1 MNTFTGKNVAAA
13 IESALNKLGI
23 AKDQANIKVIQKEKK
38 GFLGIGKREAIV
50 EVTKR
55 TQSENEPS
63 TTSNDDQDINTKAS
77 NAARSANLEYTQS
90 NKDESSNDNSHVED
104 TQTAV
109 EKLQQ
114 YLDAIVAQLGIH
126 AESEVTFKNSK
137 SAKINFETKEEGLL
151 IGKHGLTIN
160 ALQTLAEIYLNRLG
174 IYHVVVELDTA
185 NYRQR
190 RLDVLEKLAEKTA
203 RDVVAEGKPVYLDPM
218 PSFERKKIHKTLENH
233 QYVRTYSAGREP
245 YRAVV
250 VVPK

>member
-1 MNTFTGKNVAAA
+1 MNTFTGKNVDEA
-13 IESALNKLGI
+13 IQNALNKLAI
-23 AKDQANIKVIQKEKK
+23 EKNQANIKVIQTEKK
-38 GFLGIGKREAIV
+38 GFLGFGKRDAIV
-50 EVTKR
+50 EVTVI
-55 TQSENEPS
+55 QEPETKTPKS
-63 TTSNDDQDINTKAS
+63 AADDQDINTKAS
-77 NAARSANLEYTQS
+77 NAAKSASIEFTKS
-90 NKDESSNDNSHVED
+90 KDEEAEPENDAED
-104 TQTAV
+104 TKQAV
-109 EKLQQ
+109 TNLQN
-114 YLDAIVAQLGIH
+114 YLDAIVTQLSIH
-126 AESEVTFKNSK
+126 ATSEVVFKNSK
-137 SAKINFETKEEGLL
+137 TIKINFDTKEEGLL

-190 RLDVLEKLAEKTA
+190 RLDILEKLAEKTA

-233 QYVRTYSAGREP
+233 QHVRTYSAGREP

>member
-1 MNTFTGKNVAAA
+1 MNTFTGKTVDEA
-13 IESALNKLGI
+13 IQKALNTLEIDKNDAI
-23 AKDQANIKVIQKEKK
+23 IKVIQKAKK
-38 GFLGIGKREAIV
+38 GFFGIGKREAIV
-50 EVTKR
+50 EVIKKETEPAPVED
-55 TQSENEPS
+55 TEINE
-63 TTSNDDQDINTKAS
+63 DINEKAS
-77 NAARSANLEYTQS
+77 NAAKSASAEYNRNNHSDAKPSQRAADA
-90 NKDESSNDNSHVED
+90 DEAID
-104 TQTAV
+104 
-109 EKLQQ
+109 KLKT
-114 YLDAIVAQLGIH
+114 YLDAIIAQLGINSK
-126 AESEVTFKNSK
+126 SEIVFKNSK
-137 SAKINFETKEEGLL
+137 SVKINFDTQEEGLL

>member
-1 MNTFTGKNVAAA
+1 MNTFTGKNVDAA
-13 IESALNKLGI
+13 IENALNKLGI
-23 AKDQANIKVIQKEKK
+23 EKDQANIKVLQTEKK

-50 EVTKR
+50 EVTKID
-55 TQSENEPS
+55 QPEEQPS
-63 TTSNDDQDINTKAS
+63 TSVSEEDDINTKAS
-77 NAARSANLEYTQS
+77 NAARSANLEYNNA
-90 NKDESSNDNSHVED
+90 NKDESSNDGSSVED
-104 TQTAV
+104 TETAV

-114 YLDAIVAQLGIH
+114 YLDAIIAQLGIH
-126 AESEVTFKNSK
+126 AESEVTFKNNK
-137 SAKINFETKEEGLL
+137 SVKINFDTKEEGLL

-174 IYHVVVELDTA
+174 IYHVAIELDTA

-233 QYVRTYSAGREP
+233 QYVRTYSAGHEP